1 MAIYIDI
8 SAAVHGRA
16 GLGRYAE
23 SLARALVQEYPGR
36 FAFFYNRDRGTNP
49 LAGLEDVPTRTV
61 HAGYKPWRMAVWLGQ
76 ILGLGFE
83 RLLPEAELY
92 HATEHLLLPL
102 RQVPTV
108 LTVHDLIYHLFPEHH
123 KPLNYRFLNWAMPL
137 FVRRSEAIIAISES
151 TKRDLI
157 RRYGVHPDKVTVVYE
172 AAAPHFR
179 PASPGVI
186 AAVRARYGLPEDFI
200 LTVGTIEP
208 RKNLPRLLDAFRR
221 LRRKGHNTWLV
232 VVGGKGWLY
241 EGFFRCLEESQLGEA
256 VLLPG
261 YIPDADLP
269 AIYSAA
275 RVFVFPSLYEG
286 FGLSVLE
293 AMACG
298 TAVVCSGASS
308 LPEVGGNAARYFD
321 PTNVEEMAEAIETV
335 WRDEALRAE
344 MVRRGLAQ
352 VARFSWARAARETMA
367 VYRRVMG
374 SRGGTG
380 RDGEHMRQLE
390 AR

>member
-23 SLARALVQEYPGR
+23 SLARALVQEYPER
-36 FAFFYNRDRGTNP
+36 FTFFYNRTREVSP
-49 LAGLEDVPTRTV
+49 MAGLKSVPTRTV

-76 ILGLGFE
+76 FLGLGFE
-83 RLLPEAELY
+83 RLVPEAELY

-102 RQVPTV
+102 RRVPTV

-123 KPLNYRFLNWAMPL
+123 KPLNYWFLNRAMPL
-137 FVRRSEAIIAISES
+137 FVQRARAVIAVSES
-151 TKRDLI
+151 TGQDLI
-157 RRYGVHPDKVTVVYE
+157 RCYGVHPDKITVVHE

-179 PASPGVI
+179 PASPEAM
-186 AAVRARYGLPEDFI
+186 AAIRARYGLPEGFI

-208 RKNLPRLLDAFRR
+208 RKNLSRLLDALQR
-221 LRRKGHNTWLV
+221 LRQKGDDTRLV
-232 VVGGKGWLY
+232 VVGSKGWLY
-241 EGFFRCLEESQLGEA
+241 EGFFRRLEELQLGDA

-261 YIPDADLP
+261 YVPDADLP

-275 RVFVFPSLYEG
+275 KVFVLPSLYEG

-298 TAVVCSGASS
+298 TAVVCSRASS

-321 PTNVEEMAEAIETV
+321 PTDVEEMAEATGAV
-335 WRDEALRAE
+335 WHDEALRTE
-344 MVRRGLAQ
+344 MGRRGLAQ
-352 VARFSWARAARETMA
+352 AARFSWARAAEETMA
-367 VYRRVMG
+367 VYQRAM
-374 SRGGTG
+374 SS
-380 RDGEHMRQLE
+380 
-390 AR
+390 